1 MLFENKQKDTVSQDY
16 EHEEPQDYESE
27 EPDVPAPPVEPKV
40 SAAPVTDQPVTDQP
54 VYKEPLATTILAN
67 AVVHLEAVME
77 SMSKRVDPVGPVDPV
92 GAVDR
97 ADPAVV
103 PKAPAE
109 KKRKADKKPAAVQEM
124 DKKPAA
130 VQEMGMEFDPDCD
143 SDGDSSHRSQRKRHA
158 TNRLGFGSQMNG
170 KGLKPPPTLPLGET

>member
-1 MLFENKQKDTVSQDY
+1 
-16 EHEEPQDYESE
+16 
-27 EPDVPAPPVEPKV
+27 
-40 SAAPVTDQPVTDQP
+40 
-54 VYKEPLATTILAN
+54 
-67 AVVHLEAVME
+67 ME
-77 SMSKRVDPVGPVDPV
+77 SMPKRVNPVDPVDPV
-92 GAVDR
+92 GAVDPVGR
-97 ADPAVV
+97 AGPVVV
-103 PKAPAE
+103 PKASAE

-158 TNRLGFGSQMNG
+158 TNRLGFGSQKASSSSSSSSDDPTILKVKMNG